1 MGFGASAQT
10 VFACSHENYSTHGAA
25 ASHVP
30 GTGPPAGCRS
40 RHLKSAGQPPPVTAS
55 CRTASQ
61 NFKMGGESHITRGAP
76 SGSPLRLDC
85 QQPACTRSQH
95 FRHAVDTMRDLH
107 LLRNPSSLPSWI
119 HEPES
124 TLPGNGV
131 ALSFKRGCGKKKL
144 MYLAGILK
152 DGARLSVGMDLPP
165 RAHSLYKATPV
176 CASQALSAAVSAL
189 FVGRQLDAVP
199 SIVLTALQWRSCGRA
214 PAKQAA
220 ASICKPATQT

>member
-1 MGFGASAQT
+1 M
-10 VFACSHENYSTHGAA
+10 
-25 ASHVP
+25 
-30 GTGPPAGCRS
+30 CRS

-189 FVGRQLDAVP
+189 FVGRQLDALSSLHCNGDLV
-199 SIVLTALQWRSCGRA
+199 AELQQNRQQPQFASQQHKHDLPA
-214 PAKQAA
+214 QVYVQPAKCT
-220 ASICKPATQT
+220 IRHKR